1 MAKSTGNNIL
11 PNEMFSGENS
21 ILSKPYAPSVV
32 RFFMMQAHYTSIL
45 DLSDEALSASE
56 KGFQKLMDALSSLE
70 KLTTSP
76 SSSFNVEEWKQKG
89 YDAMNDDFNTP
100 MLTANLFEAVKRINL
115 IKEGKDTITEKDKE
129 LFIETMHGFVFDIL
143 GLENQNNAILNSD
156 KLGSVVGL
164 LIQLRNEARAN
175 KDFSTSDKIR
185 DQLAEMGIQLNDGKD
200 GTTFSLS

>member
-1 MAKSTGNNIL
+1 
-11 PNEMFSGENS
+11 
-21 ILSKPYAPSVV
+21 
-32 RFFMMQAHYTSIL
+32 
-45 DLSDEALSASE
+45 
-56 KGFQKLMDALSSLE
+56 MDAIDSME
-70 KLTTSP
+70 KLTTSS

-115 IKEGKDTITEKDKE
+115 IKEGKETITQKDKE
-129 LFIETMHGFVFDIL
+129 LFIETMHSFAFDIL
-143 GLENQNNAILNSD
+143 GLENQNSAMLNSD
-156 KLGSVVGL
+156 KLNSVVGL

-185 DQLAEMGIQLNDGKD
+185 DQLAAMGIQLNDGKD